1 MTFFC
6 DFFSFFF
13 IFFPIPVLPQR
24 LFKVKSSGKYRITGF
39 FGKVTCI
46 EKRTGSPGMIHGG
59 GYKDENGSAV
69 LSQNKGFGVQKGL
82 SNPKNRVA
90 PEGRGVELKK
100 R

>member
-1 MTFFC
+1 
-6 DFFSFFF
+6 
-13 IFFPIPVLPQR
+13 
-24 LFKVKSSGKYRITGF
+24 
-39 FGKVTCI
+39 
-46 EKRTGSPGMIHGG
+46 MILGG

-69 LSQNKGFGVQKGL
+69 QSQNKGFGVQKGL